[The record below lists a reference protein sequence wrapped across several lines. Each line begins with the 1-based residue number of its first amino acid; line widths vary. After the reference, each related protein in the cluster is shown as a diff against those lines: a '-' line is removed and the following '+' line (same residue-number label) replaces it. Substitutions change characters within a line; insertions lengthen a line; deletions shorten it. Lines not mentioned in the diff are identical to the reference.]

1 MIPKLISI
9 NFLRKNTETARTTV
23 VHPPPKILDSPLY
36 PIANATSNQL
46 NCSANEQ
53 GMNTKITLDSPPFL
67 PPFFP
72 PPKRLKTR
80 TTTMIRAA
88 RIGTLGGGD
97 WGGG

>member
-9 NFLRKNTETARTTV
+9 NFSRKQPETARTTA

-67 PPFFP
+67 PPFFT
-72 PPKRLKTR
+72 PPKRLKIR
-80 TTTMIRAA
+80 TT
-88 RIGTLGGGD
+88 
-97 WGGG
+97 